1 MWTLLTGVFSSYGTA
16 IKIALLVAFVCGIF
30 FAGWHTRDRDFTVYK
45 LEQQAIVE
53 KQQAENESIK
63 KQQALVTKGIQDE
76 YDAKLALIRQY
87 YANGVRQ
94 SGTSSVPGISA
105 TSKLSDAIAAYNQ
118 LAGQCAQTTLMVTE
132 WQKWYEEVKKASEE

>member
-1 MWTLLTGVFSSYGTA
+1 MWSLITGLFSSYGTA
-16 IKIALLVAFVCGIF
+16 IKVALLVAFVCGVF

-45 LEQQAIVE
+45 LAQQAIVE

-76 YDAKLALIRQY
+76 YDAKLAMLRQY

-94 SGTSSVPGISA
+94 SGAGAVSGISS
-105 TSKLSDAIAAYNQ
+105 TTKLSDAIAAYNQ
-118 LAGQCAQTTLMVTE
+118 LASDCAATTLQAVTLQQWITE
-132 WQKWYEEVKKASEE
+132 QLSVK

>member
-1 MWTLLTGVFSSYGTA
+1 MWSLFTGFFSSYGTY
-16 IKIALLVAFVCGIF
+16 IKIGLLIVLVCGIF

-53 KQQAENESIK
+53 KQQAENASIK
-63 KQQALVTKGIQDE
+63 KQQEIVTKGIQDE
-76 YDAKLALIRQY
+76 YDAKLAMLRQY

-94 SGTSSVPGISA
+94 SGTSPMSGISS

-118 LAGQCAQTTLMVTE
+118 LASDCAATTLQAVTLQQWITE
-132 WQKWYEEVKKASEE
+132 QLSIK

>member
-1 MWTLLTGVFSSYGTA
+1 MLYGTY
-16 IKIALLVAFVCGIF
+16 IKAGLLIVLICGVF

-45 LEQQAIVE
+45 LAQQAIVE

-63 KQQALVTKGIQDE
+63 KQQALVNKGIQDE

-87 YANGVRQ
+87 YANGVRNNN
-94 SGTSSVPGISA
+94 GTGTVSGISS